1 MRFHFSRISLFHIYE
16 KNTVIWEQLSI
27 LVINIPGWLKLII
40 SSWGSPGARP
50 HCWSRCA
57 HLTCSLDSND
67 LGLSRRAGRSKTTTC
82 QLKQSSQAQIPI
94 PSVHKFCPSSHP
106 YHHLEKRW
114 LRSRNYIRTREWM
127 KAGAATLACTVS
139 KDKWGSI
146 FQSKRQVLFHLGLRL
161 WTGEE
166 KKKLFRDQPA
176 QELWLKALKEETTS
190 NNKLSHPG
198 PDPLPKWIVR
208 RSPVFI
214 FARNKHMCI
223 YIAWTKADQK

>member
-16 KNTVIWEQLSI
+16 KTTVIWEQLSI
-27 LVINIPGWLKLII
+27 LVTNIPSWVKLII
-40 SSWGSPGARP
+40 SSWGSLGAQP

-94 PSVHKFCPSSHP
+94 PSMHKFCPSSHP

-114 LRSRNYIRTREWM
+114 LRSRNYFRTKEWM
-127 KAGAATLACTVS
+127 KAGAATPACTVS
-139 KDKWGSI
+139 KDKRGSI

-161 WTGEE
+161 WVGEE
-166 KKKLFRDQPA
+166 KNFSEISQHRSSGWKHSRKRPRLITNCHIPDQIRFPSG
-176 QELWLKALKEETTS
+176 L
-190 NNKLSHPG
+190 
-198 PDPLPKWIVR
+198 
-208 RSPVFI
+208 
-214 FARNKHMCI
+214 
-223 YIAWTKADQK
+223 